1 MDSIETTEE
10 QPLDLPRYRI
20 NMKQTSKGLHY
31 ADCTVELRTPTVE
44 WEDMSGKKA
53 QLGPAEI
60 MADLLKRA
68 EKAVHD
74 ANGVMA
80 RDDMMPADTGA

>member
-44 WEDMSGKKA
+44 WVDQDGKKA

-68 EKAVHD
+68 EDAVQKA
-74 ANGVMA
+74 GGTMA
-80 RDDMMPADTGA
+80 RYGATPTDSP